1 MRSRKR
7 GSSLLEFLFVGI
19 PMLFVTISAV
29 EMSLGM
35 WQYATLAY
43 AIHTG
48 SRSAVSKGK
57 NCTSGTNSCGTTV
70 GAITTLI
77 SNTAIGIPASS
88 LNVTLTTASG
98 AVTTCNPITNCTSST
113 AAWPPSTNG
122 DNAPGQLITVTG
134 NFVFNTALVMFY
146 PGSKPVTFSP
156 ATLQA
161 SASEPLMF

>member
-1 MRSRKR
+1 MRSHRR
-7 GSSLLEFLFVGI
+7 GGTIIEFLFVGI

-29 EMSLGM
+29 ELSIGM

-43 AIHTG
+43 AIHGG

-57 NCTSGTNSCGTTV
+57 NCTTGTNSCGTTV

-77 SNTAIGIPASS
+77 LNNAIGIPAAS

-98 AVTTCNPITNCTSST
+98 AVTTCNPISNCTSSAT
-113 AAWPPSTNG
+113 AWPPSTNG
-122 DNAPGQLITVTG
+122 DNVPGQLITVTG
-134 NFVFNTALVMFY
+134 NFIFNSPLAMYY
-146 PGSKPVTFSP
+146 PGAKSVTFAA